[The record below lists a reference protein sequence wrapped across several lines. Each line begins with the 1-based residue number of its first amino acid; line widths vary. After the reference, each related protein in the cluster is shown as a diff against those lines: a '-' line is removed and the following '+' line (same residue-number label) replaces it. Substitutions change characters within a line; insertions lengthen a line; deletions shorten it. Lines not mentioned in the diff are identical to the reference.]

1 MDKYLV
7 IGEIVRPQG
16 VRGEVKLRP
25 ITCDVERF
33 DGLEQAYFRR
43 GEDFIPVHIRASR
56 RAQEAV
62 FLTLEGVED
71 RDAAEKLRGE
81 LLYIDRAHAVELDE
95 DTNFLCDLIGL
106 HGVDDEGGDLGTLR
120 DVLQP
125 GGNDVYVFNGPRGEV
140 LVPALKSVVKKVD
153 LEAGEMVLVA
163 ARLREQNSVC
173 RTVQLGVR
181 DTSLFWYERQERL
194 CTPVCTAAD
203 LFQSAF
209 RLYRDNRPPKPVRS
223 LSVRA
228 LGLSP
233 EEEHPQL
240 SMFPEETRRLRRT
253 DLERVMDKIREKYG
267 YYSIQRG
274 LMLTDPALNLD
285 AKSDNTVHPIGFL
298 STL

>member
-1 MDKYLV
+1 MDNYLV
-7 IGEIVRPQG
+7 IGEIVKPQG

-33 DGLEQAYFRR
+33 NGLAQAYFRR

-125 GGNDVYVFNGPRGEV
+125 GGNDVYVFERPARGSAGAGAEERGEKGRPRGGR
-140 LVPALKSVVKKVD
+140 D
-153 LEAGEMVLVA
+153 GAGGRA
-163 ARLREQNSVC
+163 AAGSG
-173 RTVQLGVR
+173 GVR
-181 DTSLFWYERQERL
+181 
-194 CTPVCTAAD
+194 C
-203 LFQSAF
+203 
-209 RLYRDNRPPKPVRS
+209 
-223 LSVRA
+223 
-228 LGLSP
+228 GL
-233 EEEHPQL
+233 
-240 SMFPEETRRLRRT
+240 R
-253 DLERVMDKIREKYG
+253 Y
-267 YYSIQRG
+267 
-274 LMLTDPALNLD
+274 
-285 AKSDNTVHPIGFL
+285 
-298 STL
+298 